1 MQKKKSTKKYL
12 ALIVMVTVISTTFF
26 MTVARAASLTG
37 LSDTMSNQTV
47 SAHSSHIIKYTAV
60 TPLSAPSQTIVV
72 TFPSGFNF
80 TSKTISTVS
89 LTHGPSTGTEY
100 TEALA
105 ASPGSATWGAVFS
118 GTNNVILTL
127 TTPTSGSGAAPI
139 ASNDKVIITYTSV
152 NSVNPTGAANYSI
165 SLGSNGDTGVIMVPI
180 ITNSQV
186 SVSATVNQILSFS
199 MSSGLVGFGT
209 LSSSNTQFATGNGT
223 GSSTEPTFAHTMN
236 ATTNVSSGYS
246 ITISGST
253 LTSGPNSIAAIPGS
267 TPQSLVVGTPQF
279 GIRATVA
286 SGTGAVEAPFNGGA
300 GQYGFGTAPLLNQL
314 FATSLGTTAATIYNI
329 NYAANISGATPTG
342 SYITSLTYVVTANF

>member
-1 MQKKKSTKKYL
+1 MIAMIAMTSATI
-12 ALIVMVTVISTTFF
+12 AVPTVY
-26 MTVARAASLTG
+26 AASLTG
-37 LSDTMSNQTV
+37 LSDTMSNQTA

-60 TPLSAPSQTIVV
+60 TSVSAASQTIIV
-72 TFPSGFNF
+72 TFPSGFNL

-89 LTHGPSTGTEY
+89 LTHGPTTGTEY
-100 TEALA
+100 AETLA
-105 ASPGSATWGAVFS
+105 ASPGSTTWGAVFS

-127 TTPTSGSGAAPI
+127 TTPTSGAGVAPI

-152 NSVNPTGAANYSI
+152 NSVNPSGAANYTI
-165 SLGSNGDTGVIMVPI
+165 SLSSNGDTGVIMVPI
-180 ITNSQV
+180 IANSQV

-199 MSSGLVGFGT
+199 MSSGSVGFGT

-253 LTSGPNSIAAIPGS
+253 LTSGSNSIAAIPGS
-267 TPQSLVVGTPQF
+267 TPASLTVGTPQF
-279 GIRATVA
+279 GIRATIA
-286 SGTGAVEAPFNGGA
+286 SGTGGVEAPFNGGA

-329 NYAANISGATPTG
+329 NYAANISSATPTG
-342 SYITSLTYVVTANF
+342 SYTTSLTYVVTANF